1 MMDRL
6 KIIFVMALIP
16 AVLISCKKEGA
27 QVQQPKPVEK
37 AQPAQAAQATG
48 QAARQPDG
56 EAVKTGT
63 ATEARSRNP
72 FQSYIIVMRGVEGAK
87 KIKGPLECCEITL
100 FKIVAVVAGT
110 DNPVALIQSPDN
122 KRYIVKKGD
131 PIGSREGK
139 VVSIDDR
146 GVTVRELVRDDRG
159 NVKSSADTVIMLRG
173 EKDADERK

>member
-16 AVLISCKKEGA
+16 TVFSSCKKQET
-27 QVQQPKPVEK
+27 QVPQPQSVQT
-37 AQPAQAAQATG
+37 AQPVQAAQAG
-48 QAARQPDG
+48 GQPDG
-56 EAVKTGT
+56 AAVKTE
-63 ATEARSRNP
+63 AAIEARSRNP
-72 FQSYIIVMRGVEGAK
+72 FQSHIILMRGVEGAK
-87 KIKGPLECCEITL
+87 KVKGPLECCEITL
-100 FKIVAVVAGT
+100 FKVVAVVAGA
-110 DNPVALIQSPDN
+110 DDQVALIQSPDN

-173 EKDADERK
+173 EKDADARK